1 MKNFTLN
8 MNKSR
13 LSVGYTKNNS
23 TFVEFWESKNTYHK
37 ANFALFEKTGKQQYV
52 LLDGPPYANGAL
64 HLGHALNKNFKDL
77 VVKSRWFTG
86 QPVHFQPGWDCH
98 GLPLE
103 LAVEKTHGRQAPS
116 EMKRLCR
123 ELALTS
129 VENHKKEF
137 KSLGVLADWEN
148 PYLTLNDVNLRS
160 NWMTLANLMEKDLLV
175 YKQYPVHYC
184 ADCGSSLAA
193 AELET
198 KKLPKHS
205 LYFLMSATSSKYSNL
220 NLLVWTTTPW
230 TLPMNQAVAFNDDF
244 NYEVWFCAA
253 QNKYVALQNP
263 QASKVDMFLQDNGYV
278 KYAEVKFCELE
289 VQNVVSPLTQ
299 ELVPALAASFV
310 EEGKTGFVHMSL
322 SHGPEDF
329 ELGVSKGL
337 LPRTFLNQYGK
348 FDTAS
353 YNELAFLDKVHKD
366 SCANLVVERL
376 KANGLFVS
384 HETFEEEQN
393 VCWRHKKG
401 VFYNATWQVFL
412 NLEAPHFNLKDKVKN
427 LLEKSELDKTSKEQL
442 GLMLFNREHWCLSRQ
457 RNWGCE
463 MNLLVDKETNQLSP
477 LSTQYLS
484 LLAHGREDAAQEMLN
499 LNPNLVVFKDVLDV
513 WFDSGNVV
521 NTYSRLYGD
530 QSDEF
535 VVNMAL
541 EGKDQYRG
549 WFQAMMWLCVAD
561 REKLPYQHLFCHGF
575 VLNNSK
581 EKFSKSSGNGK
592 ELDYYLDKYG
602 ADTVHLWVA
611 SQEAGKDAVFS
622 EDKLSSMNTVYS
634 RLRLCL
640 RYLSSNLYDYD
651 YSKHEHNLN
660 EFKNKGSFDLQ
671 RFLFK
676 EMGNL
681 AVYFKTSFN
690 AYDFKNP
697 LNELY
702 EFCTKT
708 LSNFFFDYS
717 KNPLYLRKLV
727 SQERLELQ
735 CGMFELFLGLLDM
748 VKVYAP
754 FVAEEFYQDFF
765 NNGKSVFEEFYFNDE
780 KFNSLLNNKVELDW
794 FNTMSFR
801 KLVLSNL
808 DELQQ
813 DKKVKSRTEV
823 NANLFVVAHDFENL
837 KKTSENYRLRD
848 LFNVSGVN
856 LHLKD
861 NGNEVTLD
869 VLNNND
875 NYHKCPRCW
884 NYVEKDLFVDELC
897 QDCHND
903 EN

>member
-23 TFVEFWESKNTYHK
+23 QFVDFWDSHKTYHK
-37 ANFALFEKTGKQQYV
+37 ANLALEDKTSKKHYV

-77 VVKSRWFTG
+77 VVKSRWFSG

-103 LAVEKTHGRQAPS
+103 LAVEKVHGRQSPL
-116 EMKRLCR
+116 EMKQLCR
-123 ELALTS
+123 ELALSS

-137 KSLGVLADWEN
+137 KSLGVLADWDS
-148 PYLTLNDVNLRS
+148 PYLTLNMVNLQS
-160 NWMTLANLMEKDLLV
+160 NWLTLAELMEKDLLV

-184 ADCGSSLAA
+184 ADCASSLAA

-198 KKLPKHS
+198 KKLTKHS
-205 LYFLMSATSSKYSNL
+205 LYFLMPAQSNKFNGL
-220 NLLVWTTTPW
+220 ELLVWTTTPW
-230 TLPMNQAVAFNDDF
+230 TVPMNQAVAFNENF
-244 NYEVWFCAA
+244 SYEVWHSPA
-253 QNKYVALQNP
+253 QNKFVALQNA
-263 QASKVDMFLQDNGYV
+263 QAPSVEKFLNDNGYSKV
-278 KYAEVKFCELE
+278 NDFKFSELE
-289 VQNVVSPLTQ
+289 VTEVTSPLTQ
-299 ELVPALAASFV
+299 EKVPALNASFV
-310 EEGKTGFVHMSL
+310 EEGKTGFVHMAL

-329 ELGVSKGL
+329 ELGVSRGL

-348 FDTAS
+348 FSTS
-353 YNELAFLDKVHKD
+353 ENSKLAFLDKVHKD
-366 SCANLVVERL
+366 NCAALVVDKLQEQSL
-376 KANGLFVS
+376 LVS
-384 HETFEEEQN
+384 HETFEEDQN
-393 VCWRHKKG
+393 VCWRHKKS

-412 NLEAPHFNLKDKVKN
+412 NLEAPHFNLKEKVKD
-427 LLEKSELDKTSKEQL
+427 LLNRSQLDNTSKEQL

-457 RNWGCE
+457 RSWGCE
-463 MNLLVDKETNQLSP
+463 MNLLVDKNTNTLSS
-477 LSTQYLS
+477 LSTQYLA
-484 LLAHGREDAAQEMLN
+484 LLANGRDDVAQEL
-499 LNPNLVVFKDVLDV
+499 LDSNPHLFVFKDVLDV

-530 QSDEF
+530 QSDEY

-549 WFQAMMWLCVAD
+549 WFQAMMWLCVAVK
-561 REKLPYQHLFCHGF
+561 EKLPYQHLFCHGF

-592 ELDYYLDKYG
+592 ELDYYLSKYG

-651 YSKHEHNLN
+651 YSMHEQNLSNFVN
-660 EFKNKGSFDLQ
+660 ETNFDLQ
-671 RFLFK
+671 RYLLK
-676 EMGNL
+676 EMGDL
-681 AVYFKTSFN
+681 ATQFNCSFEK
-690 AYDFKNP
+690 YDFKNP

-702 EFCTKT
+702 DFCSKT

-717 KNPLYLRKLV
+717 KNPLYLRKLA

-735 CGMFELFLGLLDM
+735 TAMYELFLGLLDM

-765 NNGKSVFEEFYFNDE
+765 NNGKSVFEEFYFNE
-780 KFNSLLNNKVELDW
+780 AKLNFLTKLKVNLNW
-794 FNTMSFR
+794 VHTMHYR
-801 KLVLSNL
+801 RLVLSSL

-813 DKKVKSRTEV
+813 EKKVKSRTEV
-823 NANLFVVAHDFENL
+823 NVTLHLYDNDYTNLL
-837 KKTSENYRLRD
+837 QTSKYYRLKD
-848 LFNVSGVN
+848 LFNVSGV
-856 LHLKD
+856 HLVQGQTKV
-861 NGNEVTLD
+861 ELE
-869 VLNNND
+869 VLNNNE

-884 NYVEKDLFVDELC
+884 NYVENQLFKEELC
-897 QDCHND
+897 NDCHDD